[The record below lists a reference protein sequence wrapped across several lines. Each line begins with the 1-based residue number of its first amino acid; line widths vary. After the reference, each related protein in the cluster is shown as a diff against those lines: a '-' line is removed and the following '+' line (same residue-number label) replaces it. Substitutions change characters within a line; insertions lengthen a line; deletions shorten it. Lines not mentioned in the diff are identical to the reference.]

1 VLDDCSRDVLGRYP
15 GVPGFWSN
23 PCVKNPGVGRWRL
36 VASLV
41 AVTALVAACGG
52 HKTASQPPSAT
63 GVPASPTLSVPSLS
77 APALSATPSLGS
89 TAAVPASAALKTYG
103 YGANPTGADYQPGV
117 VVVGGGPASIRSAS
131 GNGLT
136 WTIAK
141 SAPNADKLVVGSV
154 MVLTSVATGRVAAI
168 HDDADTRVVTLAP
181 VDLTDVI
188 KNGSIDVDQ
197 ALPAS
202 AISYQLIP
210 DLAWAQQTP
219 QAGDLPSANI
229 SSSAYHGTK
238 PFTAETAA
246 LPQAAA
252 GGGTMPPASE
262 SSLEVK
268 VGAWTVSPNIGDD
281 KLELG
286 VERDGALKVG
296 IDFAFDTNNLKF
308 HGIDTIKN
316 GQTQHSGFSIT
327 GITGLTISLQA
338 GAAGGSADNEKI
350 KIEAPI
356 EANLEIPPSPAT
368 AGLPLDLKVVFTFS
382 VETAITGNNSTL
394 VATGIWGLEG
404 PIGYDGENFQTPKF
418 TVKQSIIDS
427 ITGITLGPSGIV
439 FGVEMKF
446 QVGVGVAS
454 LSAGPFA
461 GVTVDLGITNG
472 SSLGASLVRCKGAT
486 LDLRGSA
493 GVGVELSAA
502 EIPILKDILP
512 GIKYEYSLGTS
523 TSLLH
528 RSQVVPDVPLCNA

>member
-1 VLDDCSRDVLGRYP
+1 MQSRNT
-15 GVPGFWSN
+15 SS
-23 PCVKNPGVGRWRL
+23 RWRV
-36 VASLV
+36 VASFAVVTTVV
-41 AVTALVAACGG
+41 AGCSGG
-52 HKTASQPPSAT
+52 HHSASTQPIVGSTSAIASASAPVVSAAVAT
-63 GVPASPTLSVPSLS
+63 GPLD
-77 APALSATPSLGS
+77 
-89 TAAVPASAALKTYG
+89 AVGKTYG
-103 YGANPTGADYQPGV
+103 YGANPTGADYQPDV
-117 VVVGGGPASIRSAS
+117 VVVGGGASSIRSAS
-131 GNGLT
+131 ANSLV

-141 SAPNADKLVVGSV
+141 SAPGAEKLKVGSV
-154 MVLTSVATGRVAAI
+154 MLLTSVATGRVAAI
-168 HDDADTRVVTLAP
+168 HDDGDSRVVTLAP
-181 VDLTDVI
+181 VNLTDVI
-188 KNGSIDVDQ
+188 RNGSIDVDQ

-210 DLAWAQQTP
+210 DLVGAQSVP

-229 SSSAYHGTK
+229 SPSGYRGTK
-238 PFTAETAA
+238 PFTAEPAA
-246 LPQAAA
+246 LHGAAPQP
-252 GGGTMPPASE
+252 GGTLPLASD

-268 VGAWTVSPNIGDD
+268 VGEWTVSPDISDN

-286 VERDGALKVG
+286 VERDGNLKVG
-296 IDFAFDTNNLKF
+296 IDFAFDTNNLHF

-316 GQTQHSGFSIT
+316 GQSTHSGFEIT

-350 KIEAPI
+350 RIEAPI

-368 AGLPLDLKVVFTFS
+368 AGLPMDIKVEFTFS
-382 VETAITGNNSTL
+382 VETAITGDNSTL
-394 VATGIWGLEG
+394 VATGIWGLDG
-404 PIGYDGENFQTPKF
+404 PIGYDGSNFETPTF

-461 GVTVDLGITNG
+461 GVTVDLGVTNG
-472 SSLGASLVRCKGAT
+472 SSLGAALARCKGAT

-502 EIPILKDILP
+502 AIPILKDLLP
-512 GIKYEYSLGTS
+512 GAKYEYSLGTS

-528 RSQVVPDVPLCNA
+528 RSQVVPDVPLCDAGK

>member
-1 VLDDCSRDVLGRYP
+1 
-15 GVPGFWSN
+15 
-23 PCVKNPGVGRWRL
+23 VK
-36 VASLV
+36 
-41 AVTALVAACGG
+41 
-52 HKTASQPPSAT
+52 
-63 GVPASPTLSVPSLS
+63 
-77 APALSATPSLGS
+77 
-89 TAAVPASAALKTYG
+89 
-103 YGANPTGADYQPGV
+103 
-117 VVVGGGPASIRSAS
+117 
-131 GNGLT
+131 
-136 WTIAK
+136 
-141 SAPNADKLVVGSV
+141 
-154 MVLTSVATGRVAAI
+154 
-168 HDDADTRVVTLAP
+168 
-181 VDLTDVI
+181 
-188 KNGSIDVDQ
+188 
-197 ALPAS
+197 
-202 AISYQLIP
+202 
-210 DLAWAQQTP
+210 
-219 QAGDLPSANI
+219 
-229 SSSAYHGTK
+229 
-238 PFTAETAA
+238 TAA
-246 LPQAAA
+246 LPEAAA
-252 GGGTMPPASE
+252 GGTMPPASK
-262 SSLEVK
+262 SALDVK
-268 VGAWTVSPNIGDD
+268 VGAWKVSPIIAND

-286 VERDGALKVG
+286 VEREGALKVG

-338 GAAGGSADNEKI
+338 GASGGSADNEKI

-368 AGLPLDLKVVFTFS
+368 AGLPLDIKVVFTFT

-446 QVGVGVAS
+446 QIGVGIAS

-502 EIPILKDILP
+502 QIPILKDILP

-528 RSQVVPDVPLCNA
+528 RSQVVPDVPLCNV

>member
-1 VLDDCSRDVLGRYP
+1 MV
-15 GVPGFWSN
+15 
-23 PCVKNPGVGRWRL
+23 
-36 VASLV
+36 
-41 AVTALVAACGG
+41 ALVAACSG
-52 HKTASQPPSAT
+52 HKSAAQPPAGTTQPPASTAQPSVGTAQPSAST
-63 GVPASPTLSVPSLS
+63 AIASPTLSAPSLT
-77 APALSATPSLGS
+77 ATPSVGS
-89 TAAVPASAALKTYG
+89 SSATAALKTYG
-103 YGANPTGADYQPGV
+103 YGATPTGADYQPDV
-117 VVVGGGPASIRSAS
+117 VVVGGGAASIRNAS
-131 GNGLT
+131 GNGLV

-141 SAPNADKLVVGSV
+141 DAPGADKLQVGSV

-168 HDDADTRVVTLAP
+168 HDDGDSRVVTLAP
-181 VDLTDVI
+181 VNLTDVI

-229 SSSAYHGTK
+229 SPSGYRMK
-238 PFTAETAA
+238 PFTAETAE
-246 LPQAAA
+246 LPKAAPD
-252 GGGTMPPASE
+252 GTMPLASD

-268 VGAWTVSPNIGDD
+268 VGDWTVSPSIASD

-296 IDFAFDTNNLKF
+296 LDFAFDTNNLHF

-316 GQTQHSGFSIT
+316 GQSTHSGFEIT
-327 GITGLTISLQA
+327 GITGLTVSLQA

-368 AGLPLDLKVVFTFS
+368 AGLPMDVKVTFTFS

-394 VATGIWGLEG
+394 VATGIWGLDG
-404 PIGYDGENFQTPKF
+404 PIGYDGDNFETPTF

-461 GVTVDLGITNG
+461 GVIVDLGVTNG
-472 SSLGASLVRCKGAT
+472 SSLGAALARCKGAT

-502 EIPILKDILP
+502 EIPILKDLLP
-512 GIKYEYSLGTS
+512 GAKYEYELGTS

-528 RSQVVPDVPLCNA
+528 RSQVVPDVPLCDAGK

>member
-1 VLDDCSRDVLGRYP
+1 V
-15 GVPGFWSN
+15 
-23 PCVKNPGVGRWRL
+23 
-36 VASLV
+36 VASAC

-52 HKTASQPPSAT
+52 KHTAAQPPSGTSAS
-63 GVPASPTLSVPSLS
+63 VVASPTLS
-77 APALSATPSLGS
+77 AASATPTL
-89 TAAVPASAALKTYG
+89 AAPTTAALKTFG
-103 YGANPTGADYQPGV
+103 YGANPTGADYQPDV
-117 VVVGGGPASIRSAS
+117 VVVSGGAAAIRSAS
-131 GNGLT
+131 SNGLT

-141 SAPNADKLVVGSV
+141 NAPGADKLIVGSV

-168 HDDADTRVVTLAP
+168 HDDGDSRVVTLAP
-181 VDLTDVI
+181 VNLTDVI
-188 KNGSIDVDQ
+188 RNGSIDVDQ
-197 ALPAS
+197 AVPAS

-210 DLAWAQQTP
+210 DLVGAKSVP
-219 QAGDLPSANI
+219 SDLPSANI
-229 SSSAYHGTK
+229 SPSGYRGK
-238 PFTAETAA
+238 KFTAQPAA
-246 LPQAAA
+246 LNRAAPQAA
-252 GGGTMPPASE
+252 GDTLPLASD

-268 VGAWTVSPNIGDD
+268 VGDWTVSPNIGDN

-296 IDFAFDTNNLKF
+296 IDFAFDTNNLRF

-316 GQTQHSGFSIT
+316 GQTSHSAFEIT

-350 KIEAPI
+350 RIEAPI

-368 AGLPLDLKVVFTFS
+368 AGLPMDIKVEFTFS

-394 VATGIWGLEG
+394 VATGIWGLDG

-427 ITGITLGPSGIV
+427 ITGITLGPSGVV

-461 GVTVDLGITNG
+461 GVIVDLGVTNG
-472 SSLGASLVRCKGAT
+472 SSLGAALARCKGAT
-486 LDLRGSA
+486 LDLRGTA

-502 EIPILKDILP
+502 DIPILKDLLP
-512 GIKYEYSLGTS
+512 GAKYEYSLGTS

-528 RSQVVPDVPLCNA
+528 RSQVVPDVPLCNAGQ

>member
-1 VLDDCSRDVLGRYP
+1 MVAALG
-15 GVPGFWSN
+15 
-23 PCVKNPGVGRWRL
+23 
-36 VASLV
+36 V
-41 AVTALVAACGG
+41 AVALIAACGG
-52 HKTASQPPSAT
+52 THSAAPLPSASSAVTSTPPAVTAST
-63 GVPASPTLSVPSLS
+63 PAISTPTLSASV
-77 APALSATPSLGS
+77 
-89 TAAVPASAALKTYG
+89 AAASSAALKTYG
-103 YGANPTGADYQPGV
+103 YGATPTGADYQPDV
-117 VVVGGGPASIRSAS
+117 VVVGGGASSIRSAS
-131 GNGLT
+131 ANGLV

-141 SAPNADKLVVGSV
+141 GAPGADKLVVGSV

-168 HDDADTRVVTLAP
+168 HDAGDSRVVTLAP
-181 VDLTDVI
+181 VNLTDVI
-188 KNGSIDVDQ
+188 RNGSIDVDQ

-210 DLAWAQQTP
+210 DLVGAQSVPTT
-219 QAGDLPSANI
+219 GDLPSANI
-229 SSSAYHGTK
+229 SPSGYRDSK
-238 PFTAETAA
+238 PFTAQPAA
-246 LPQAAA
+246 LHRAAPQAA
-252 GGGTMPPASE
+252 GGTLPLASD

-268 VGAWTVSPNIGDD
+268 VGDWTVSPNIGAD

-296 IDFAFDTNNLKF
+296 IDFAFDTNNLRF

-316 GQTQHSGFSIT
+316 GQSTHSGFEIT

-350 KIEAPI
+350 RIEAPI

-368 AGLPLDLKVVFTFS
+368 AGLPMDIKVEFTFS

-394 VATGIWGLEG
+394 VATGIWGLDG
-404 PIGYDGENFQTPKF
+404 PIGYDGENFLTPTF
-418 TVKQSIIDS
+418 TIKQSIIDS

-461 GVTVDLGITNG
+461 GVTVDLGVTNG
-472 SSLGASLVRCKGAT
+472 SSLGAALARCKGAT

-502 EIPILKDILP
+502 AIPILKDLLP
-512 GIKYEYSLGTS
+512 GAKYEYSIGTS

-528 RSQVVPDVPLCNA
+528 RSQVVPDVPLCDAGA

>member
-1 VLDDCSRDVLGRYP
+1 
-15 GVPGFWSN
+15 
-23 PCVKNPGVGRWRL
+23 
-36 VASLV
+36 
-41 AVTALVAACGG
+41 
-52 HKTASQPPSAT
+52 
-63 GVPASPTLSVPSLS
+63 VPASV
-77 APALSATPSLGS
+77 ALN
-89 TAAVPASAALKTYG
+89 TYG
-103 YGANPTGADYQPGV
+103 YGADPKGADYQPDV

-141 SAPNADKLVVGSV
+141 SAPGAEQLKVGSV

-168 HDDADTRVVTLAP
+168 HDDGDTRVVTLAP
-181 VDLTDVI
+181 VNLTDVI

-197 ALPAS
+197 EIPAS
-202 AISYQLIP
+202 AVSYQLIP
-210 DLAWAQQTP
+210 DLAWAQSTP
-219 QAGDLPSANI
+219 ETGDLPSANI
-229 SSSAYHGTK
+229 SASAYHDTK
-238 PFTAETAA
+238 PLTAKTAS
-246 LPQAAA
+246 LPKAAP
-252 GGGTMPPASE
+252 GGTMPLASE
-262 SSLEVK
+262 SALDVT
-268 VGAWTVSPNIGDD
+268 VGAWKVSPIISDD

-296 IDFAFDTNNLKF
+296 IDFAFDTNHLKF

-338 GAAGGSADNEKI
+338 GASGGSADNEKI

-368 AGLPLDLKVVFTFS
+368 AGLPLDIKVVFTFT

-394 VATGIWGLEG
+394 IATGIWGLEG

-446 QVGVGVAS
+446 QIGVGVAS

-461 GVTVDLGITNG
+461 GVTVDLGVTNG

-502 EIPILKDILP
+502 QIPILKDILP
-512 GIKYEYSLGTS
+512 GAKYEYSLGTS

-528 RSQVVPDVPLCNA
+528 RSQVVPDVPLCDVGA

>member
-1 VLDDCSRDVLGRYP
+1 V
-15 GVPGFWSN
+15 
-23 PCVKNPGVGRWRL
+23 

-41 AVTALVAACGG
+41 VVTVLGAACSS
-52 HKTASQPPSAT
+52 HHSAAQPPSDTSASVAT
-63 GVPASPTLSVPSLS
+63 GTITGASAS
-77 APALSATPSLGS
+77 ALSATPTLGAP
-89 TAAVPASAALKTYG
+89 TAAALKTYG
-103 YGANPTGADYQPGV
+103 YGASPTGADYQPDVV
-117 VVVGGGPASIRSAS
+117 VVVGGAAAIRSAS
-131 GNGLT
+131 SNGLI

-141 SAPNADKLVVGSV
+141 AAPGADKLKVGSV

-168 HDDADTRVVTLAP
+168 HDDGDSRVVTLAP
-181 VDLTDVI
+181 VNLTDVI
-188 KNGSIDVDQ
+188 RNGSIDVDQ

-210 DLAWAQQTP
+210 DLVGAQSVPT
-219 QAGDLPSANI
+219 AGDLPSANI
-229 SSSAYHGTK
+229 APSGYHGTK
-238 PFTAETAA
+238 PFAAQPAA
-246 LPQAAA
+246 LPKAAPQAA
-252 GGGTMPPASE
+252 GGTLPVASD

-268 VGAWTVSPNIGDD
+268 VGDWKMSPIITND

-296 IDFAFDTNNLKF
+296 IDFAFDTNNLRF

-316 GQTQHSGFSIT
+316 GQTSHSAFEIT

-338 GAAGGSADNEKI
+338 GAAGGNADNEKI

-356 EANLEIPPSPAT
+356 EANIEIPPSPAT
-368 AGLPLDLKVVFTFS
+368 GGLPMDIKVQFIFS

-394 VATGIWGLEG
+394 VATGIWGLDG

-427 ITGITLGPSGIV
+427 ITGITLGPSGVV

-461 GVTVDLGITNG
+461 GVIVDLGVTNG
-472 SSLGASLVRCKGAT
+472 SSLGAAVARCKGAT
-486 LDLRGSA
+486 LDLRGTA
-493 GVGVELSAA
+493 GVGIELSAA
-502 EIPILKDILP
+502 SIPILKDLLP
-512 GIKYEYSLGTS
+512 GAKYEYSLGAS

-528 RSQVVPDVPLCNA
+528 RSQVVPDVPLCNAGI

>member
-1 VLDDCSRDVLGRYP
+1 MQSRNTSSRCKVVAALA
-15 GVPGFWSN
+15 V
-23 PCVKNPGVGRWRL
+23 VTTL
-36 VASLV
+36 VAGCS
-41 AVTALVAACGG
+41 GG
-52 HKTASQPPSAT
+52 HHSASTQPTVGSASAVASASTPEVSAAVAT
-63 GVPASPTLSVPSLS
+63 GPLD
-77 APALSATPSLGS
+77 
-89 TAAVPASAALKTYG
+89 AAGKTYG
-103 YGANPTGADYQPGV
+103 YGANPTGADYQSDV
-117 VVVGGGPASIRSAS
+117 VVVGGGAASIRSAS
-131 GNGLT
+131 GNGLV

-141 SAPNADKLVVGSV
+141 SAPGADKLKVGSV
-154 MVLTSVATGRVAAI
+154 MVLTSIATGRVNAI
-168 HDDADTRVVTLAP
+168 HDDGDSRVVTLAP

-188 KNGSIDVDQ
+188 RNGSIDVDQ

-210 DLAWAQQTP
+210 DLVGVQSVP

-229 SSSAYHGTK
+229 SPSGYRGTK
-238 PFTAETAA
+238 PFTAEPAA
-246 LPQAAA
+246 LPLAAPQAA
-252 GGGTMPPASE
+252 GDTLPLASD

-268 VGAWTVSPNIGDD
+268 VGEWTVSPDISDN

-286 VERDGALKVG
+286 VERDGNLKVG
-296 IDFAFDTNNLKF
+296 IDFAFDTNNLHF

-316 GQTQHSGFSIT
+316 GQSTHSGFEIT

-350 KIEAPI
+350 RIEAPI

-368 AGLPLDLKVVFTFS
+368 AGLPMDIKVEFTFS
-382 VETAITGNNSTL
+382 VETAITGDNSTL
-394 VATGIWGLEG
+394 VATGIWGLDG
-404 PIGYDGENFQTPKF
+404 PIGYDGSNFETPTF

-446 QVGVGVAS
+446 QVGVGVAE

-461 GVTVDLGITNG
+461 GVIVDLGVTNG
-472 SSLGASLVRCKGAT
+472 SSLGAALARCKGAT

-493 GVGVELSAA
+493 GVGIELSAA
-502 EIPILKDILP
+502 AIPILKDLLP
-512 GIKYEYSLGTS
+512 GAKYEYSLGTS

-528 RSQVVPDVPLCNA
+528 RSQVVPDVPLCDAGK

>member
-1 VLDDCSRDVLGRYP
+1 MQSQVRS
-15 GVPGFWSN
+15 S
-23 PCVKNPGVGRWRL
+23 RWRV
-36 VASLV
+36 VASLAVV
-41 AVTALVAACGG
+41 ATLVAGCSGG
-52 HKTASQPPSAT
+52 HHSASTQPTVASASAIASASAPVVSAAVAT
-63 GVPASPTLSVPSLS
+63 GPLD
-77 APALSATPSLGS
+77 
-89 TAAVPASAALKTYG
+89 AAGKTYG
-103 YGANPTGADYQPGV
+103 YGANPTGADYQPDV
-117 VVVGGGPASIRSAS
+117 VVVGGGASSIRSAS
-131 GNGLT
+131 ANSLV

-141 SAPNADKLVVGSV
+141 SAPGAGKLKVGSV
-154 MVLTSVATGRVAAI
+154 MLLTSVATGRVAAI
-168 HDDADTRVVTLAP
+168 HDDGDSRVVTLAP
-181 VDLTDVI
+181 VNLTDVI
-188 KNGSIDVDQ
+188 RNGSIDVDQ

-210 DLAWAQQTP
+210 DLVGAQSIP

-229 SSSAYHGTK
+229 SPSGYRDTL
-238 PFTAETAA
+238 PFIAEPAA
-246 LPQAAA
+246 LHRAAPQP
-252 GGGTMPPASE
+252 GGTLPLASD

-268 VGAWTVSPNIGDD
+268 VGEWTVSPDISDN

-286 VERDGALKVG
+286 VERDGNLKVG
-296 IDFAFDTNNLKF
+296 IDFAFDTNNLHF

-316 GQTQHSGFSIT
+316 GQSTHSGFEIT

-350 KIEAPI
+350 RIEAPI

-368 AGLPLDLKVVFTFS
+368 GGLPMDIKVEFTFS
-382 VETAITGNNSTL
+382 VETAITGDNSTL
-394 VATGIWGLEG
+394 VATGIWGLDG
-404 PIGYDGENFQTPKF
+404 PIGYDGSNFETPTF

-461 GVTVDLGITNG
+461 GVTVDLGVTNG
-472 SSLGASLVRCKGAT
+472 SSLGAALARCKGAT

-493 GVGVELSAA
+493 GVGIELSAA
-502 EIPILKDILP
+502 DIPILKDLLP
-512 GIKYEYSLGTS
+512 GAKYEYSLGTS

-528 RSQVVPDVPLCNA
+528 RSQVVPDVPLCDAGK

>member
-1 VLDDCSRDVLGRYP
+1 MQSRTASSRCKVVAALA
-15 GVPGFWSN
+15 V
-23 PCVKNPGVGRWRL
+23 VTTL
-36 VASLV
+36 VAGCS
-41 AVTALVAACGG
+41 GG
-52 HKTASQPPSAT
+52 HHSASTQPIVGSTSAIASASAPVVSAAVAT
-63 GVPASPTLSVPSLS
+63 GPLD
-77 APALSATPSLGS
+77 
-89 TAAVPASAALKTYG
+89 AVGKTYG
-103 YGANPTGADYQPGV
+103 YGANPTGADYQPDV
-117 VVVGGGPASIRSAS
+117 VVVGGGASSIRSAS
-131 GNGLT
+131 ANSLV

-141 SAPNADKLVVGSV
+141 SAPGAEKLKVGSV
-154 MVLTSVATGRVAAI
+154 MLLTSVATGRVAAI
-168 HDDADTRVVTLAP
+168 HDDGDSRVVTLAP
-181 VDLTDVI
+181 VNLTDVI
-188 KNGSIDVDQ
+188 RNGSIDVDQ

-210 DLAWAQQTP
+210 DLVGAQSVP

-229 SSSAYHGTK
+229 SPSGYRGTK
-238 PFTAETAA
+238 PFTAEPAA
-246 LPQAAA
+246 LHGAAPQP
-252 GGGTMPPASE
+252 GGTLPLASD

-268 VGAWTVSPNIGDD
+268 VGEWTVSPDISDN

-286 VERDGALKVG
+286 VERDGNLKVG
-296 IDFAFDTNNLKF
+296 IDFAFDTNNLHF

-316 GQTQHSGFSIT
+316 GQSTHSGFEIT

-350 KIEAPI
+350 RIEAPI
-356 EANLEIPPSPAT
+356 EANIEIPPSPAT
-368 AGLPLDLKVVFTFS
+368 GGLPMDIKVQFIFS

-394 VATGIWGLEG
+394 VATGIWGLDG

-461 GVTVDLGITNG
+461 GVTVDLGVTNG
-472 SSLGASLVRCKGAT
+472 SSLGAALARCKGAT

-502 EIPILKDILP
+502 AIPILKDLLP
-512 GIKYEYSLGTS
+512 GAKYEYSLGTS

-528 RSQVVPDVPLCNA
+528 RSQVVPDVPLCDAGK